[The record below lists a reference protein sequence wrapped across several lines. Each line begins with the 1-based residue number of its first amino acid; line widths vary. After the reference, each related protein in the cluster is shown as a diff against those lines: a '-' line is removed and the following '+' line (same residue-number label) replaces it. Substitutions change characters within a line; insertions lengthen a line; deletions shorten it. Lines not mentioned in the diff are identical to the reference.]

1 MEAQWEAVPFQE
13 ERMSRGAALDS
24 SDSGVPFRLP
34 HSLLREALV
43 PLGHFAY
50 MFPQRLVEEVPDV
63 LQIGDDGDVC
73 HGAARLLRG
82 RGAPARRR
90 RAPGGARGSPGGT
103 AGGGAGPSR
112 GTKGK
117 KSMASVKLNIVWAL
131 ATIRKGSGDR
141 KERKPWAAEKN
152 GRNRAARG

>member
-63 LQIGDDGDVC
+63 LQTGDEGEVC
-73 HGAARLLRG
+73 HGADTGSTPCCVNAIRRIITAAPLGNRTLAIAPHRNATN
-82 RGAPARRR
+82 GASPRSAIRRR
-90 RAPGGARGSPGGT
+90 RLV
-103 AGGGAGPSR
+103 
-112 GTKGK
+112 
-117 KSMASVKLNIVWAL
+117 MA
-131 ATIRKGSGDR
+131 
-141 KERKPWAAEKN
+141 
-152 GRNRAARG
+152 